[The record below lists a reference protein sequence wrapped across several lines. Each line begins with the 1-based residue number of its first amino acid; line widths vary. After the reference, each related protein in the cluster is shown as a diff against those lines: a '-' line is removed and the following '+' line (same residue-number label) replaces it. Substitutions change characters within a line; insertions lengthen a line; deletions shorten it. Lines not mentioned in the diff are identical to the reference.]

1 MENLNHENKGILD
14 EKYILLNTLG
24 EGGSAKVYLGEEIS
38 SHEKYAIKIFKEN
51 NKEEYEKELLVLQ
64 KIKNKNIIKLISN
77 GNGPKLKHGFKS
89 NNLNYL
95 VLEFAEKGE
104 LFYYVSTVKEGF
116 EENISKYIFKE
127 ILYGINTLHENG
139 FCHCDIKL
147 DNILLD
153 NDFNIKISDFSFSQ
167 EIKGKNGDCKLIDKY
182 GTQGYFPPEY
192 ITDKYYNGIK
202 SDIYSLGITLF
213 ALVTCSIPFPQKNLL
228 LDAIKLKNYNKKL
241 DSFKQSLKDLNISDE
256 FFDFVFKMI
265 ALKSEDRF
273 NNIEEILKD
282 PWLNKNSGNILDVIN
297 EFSSR
302 EIHVHQAKTIIE
314 LNKQIKKDQGKKVIF
329 RCLDEINFF
338 NNNIQIKQYIE
349 ENNIFG
355 KKLIVINFNNPL
367 LFMNNILNLIQ
378 SEFENVK
385 IQPNSKNLKAIIW
398 FYDDDN
404 NEDFSEFDNFNVEI
418 KILKIEIKL
427 MKMNEKDKYIIQII
441 KKGGDLNEF
450 NDKIEEI
457 TKLIS
462 KI

>member
-1 MENLNHENKGILD
+1 
-14 EKYILLNTLG
+14 
-24 EGGSAKVYLGEEIS
+24 
-38 SHEKYAIKIFKEN
+38 
-51 NKEEYEKELLVLQ
+51 
-64 KIKNKNIIKLISN
+64 
-77 GNGPKLKHGFKS
+77 
-89 NNLNYL
+89 
-95 VLEFAEKGE
+95 
-104 LFYYVSTVKEGF
+104 
-116 EENISKYIFKE
+116 
-127 ILYGINTLHENG
+127 
-139 FCHCDIKL
+139 
-147 DNILLD
+147 
-153 NDFNIKISDFSFSQ
+153 
-167 EIKGKNGDCKLIDKY
+167 
-182 GTQGYFPPEY
+182 
-192 ITDKYYNGIK
+192 
-202 SDIYSLGITLF
+202 
-213 ALVTCSIPFPQKNLL
+213 
-228 LDAIKLKNYNKKL
+228 
-241 DSFKQSLKDLNISDE
+241 
-256 FFDFVFKMI
+256 MI

-427 MKMNEKDKYIIQII
+427 MKMDEKDKYIIQII

>member
-1 MENLNHENKGILD
+1 M
-14 EKYILLNTLG
+14 
-24 EGGSAKVYLGEEIS
+24 
-38 SHEKYAIKIFKEN
+38 
-51 NKEEYEKELLVLQ
+51 
-64 KIKNKNIIKLISN
+64 
-77 GNGPKLKHGFKS
+77 
-89 NNLNYL
+89 
-95 VLEFAEKGE
+95 
-104 LFYYVSTVKEGF
+104 
-116 EENISKYIFKE
+116 
-127 ILYGINTLHENG
+127 
-139 FCHCDIKL
+139 
-147 DNILLD
+147 
-153 NDFNIKISDFSFSQ
+153 
-167 EIKGKNGDCKLIDKY
+167 
-182 GTQGYFPPEY
+182 
-192 ITDKYYNGIK
+192 IT
-202 SDIYSLGITLF
+202 
-213 ALVTCSIPFPQKNLL
+213 
-228 LDAIKLKNYNKKL
+228 
-241 DSFKQSLKDLNISDE
+241 
-256 FFDFVFKMI
+256 
-265 ALKSEDRF
+265 LKSEDRF

-404 NEDFSEFDNFNVEI
+404 NEDFSEFENFNVEI